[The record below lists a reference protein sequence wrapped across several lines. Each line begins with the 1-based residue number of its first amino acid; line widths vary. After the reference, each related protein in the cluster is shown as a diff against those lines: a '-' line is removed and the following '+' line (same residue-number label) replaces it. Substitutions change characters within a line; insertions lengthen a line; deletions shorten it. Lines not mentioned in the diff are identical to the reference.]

1 MRIFSFIFR
10 AILILCVITSEMPG
24 AAFGQSTFGT
34 ILGTVRDQSGAIMP
48 GCVVTVENIGT
59 SLRRSTVA
67 DDAGS
72 YTALNL
78 EPGTYKVK
86 IELPGFQVAE
96 YTNIQLQARQTIR
109 IDGQM
114 TVASQAESVSVTAEA
129 APVISTEVS
138 NIAETKTGS
147 ELLDLPIA
155 ITARS
160 TGSTSPLS
168 TLTSQPGV
176 QTDASGNISVVGT
189 KPSMLSTSIDG
200 ISSIGPRNSAPLA
213 ELFPSFNSIAE
224 IRVSEVNNTAEF
236 GGVSDITTI
245 SKSGTNSVHGGLFEN
260 LQNTVLNAR
269 NPFSAARPKT
279 IMNNF
284 GFFLGGPV
292 ALPGLYKGTN
302 KTFFF
307 MAYEGLRLPKQTV
320 VVESVPSLALRNGDL
335 SAYSASIK
343 DPNTGLPFP
352 GNQIPA
358 DRILTLSKNVLNYL
372 FPLPNTGAPN
382 AIANNYVQNFSTPIS
397 SNQGDGRIDQNIS
410 SKQTAFARFTWKKRA
425 VQVAPQNGGA
435 VNGSALLGPFSQPE
449 TDFGLTVAHNF
460 VISPTLLNEVRAGF
474 TKQRTATLFGTA
486 PADIAAKLGLTGL
499 PQPYPSGNAVP
510 NFSITGFQ
518 QTGGN
523 ASRVGRDGTF
533 QVLDNLTWSS
543 SGHSVKF
550 GGDFRYLTGFRN
562 NVYAAQRL
570 GVYTF
575 NNSVTSSLIGNPF
588 AAFLLGIP
596 DKTQLNTVIQPDS
609 DGYARAYAFYVQD
622 DWKVTPRLTLNYG
635 LRWEYH
641 PMFVDRL
648 LNSTNFLLD
657 YSSIVNGKRVNGAAV
672 IMNEKAFSI
681 LNPDFAASI
690 GSTPILTAKQAGI
703 PESLRFSE
711 KDDIAPR
718 IGFAWRPFGDGKT
731 VIRGGFGRFIQGPL
745 GALLGA
751 SYAIHS
757 ANQAFYNQSII
768 NGKPT
773 LQFPYPFPANL
784 AQPGTQ
790 FFQQAGDIHYKDPK
804 VDQWNLTIE
813 RDLGFGTALRLSYNG
828 SHGRE
833 LGRQGNADQLP
844 PNTTGY
850 TAGSPLLEYPDFG
863 LVQIE
868 TNGGRSNYHGLTTA
882 LTKRLSHG
890 VQFQTSYTYLRNLTN
905 AQGYNPTSFASEAGG
920 LVTDLR
926 DSQIDYGDV
935 AFSRRHRFL
944 STVLYQLPFGKTGS
958 ALSQVIGGWELGGV
972 LLFQS
977 GPFMTVTVSGA
988 DPSGTGFPLLIGN
1001 GRADLVSGVSLY
1013 TDNKTAQHWLN
1024 PAAFA
1029 VPKSNI
1035 GRYPT
1040 APVGNIVGPGTQA
1053 ISMSL
1058 TKSVRIK
1065 ESVRFQIGAQAA
1077 NLLNHVNYAP
1087 PNTVF
1092 NTAPFG
1098 TISNVQT
1105 AEGAGPRQIQI
1116 TSRLTF

>member
-1 MRIFSFIFR
+1 
-10 AILILCVITSEMPG
+10 
-24 AAFGQSTFGT
+24 
-34 ILGTVRDQSGAIMP
+34 
-48 GCVVTVENIGT
+48 
-59 SLRRSTVA
+59 
-67 DDAGS
+67 
-72 YTALNL
+72 
-78 EPGTYKVK
+78 
-86 IELPGFQVAE
+86 
-96 YTNIQLQARQTIR
+96 
-109 IDGQM
+109 
-114 TVASQAESVSVTAEA
+114 
-129 APVISTEVS
+129 
-138 NIAETKTGS
+138 
-147 ELLDLPIA
+147 
-155 ITARS
+155 
-160 TGSTSPLS
+160 
-168 TLTSQPGV
+168 
-176 QTDASGNISVVGT
+176 
-189 KPSMLSTSIDG
+189 
-200 ISSIGPRNSAPLA
+200 
-213 ELFPSFNSIAE
+213 
-224 IRVSEVNNTAEF
+224 
-236 GGVSDITTI
+236 
-245 SKSGTNSVHGGLFEN
+245 
-260 LQNTVLNAR
+260 
-269 NPFSAARPKT
+269 
-279 IMNNF
+279 
-284 GFFLGGPV
+284 
-292 ALPGLYKGTN
+292 
-302 KTFFF
+302 
-307 MAYEGLRLPKQTV
+307 
-320 VVESVPSLALRNGDL
+320 
-335 SAYSASIK
+335 
-343 DPNTGLPFP
+343 
-352 GNQIPA
+352 
-358 DRILTLSKNVLNYL
+358 
-372 FPLPNTGAPN
+372 
-382 AIANNYVQNFSTPIS
+382 
-397 SNQGDGRIDQNIS
+397 
-410 SKQTAFARFTWKKRA
+410 
-425 VQVAPQNGGA
+425 
-435 VNGSALLGPFSQPE
+435 
-449 TDFGLTVAHNF
+449 
-460 VISPTLLNEVRAGF
+460 
-474 TKQRTATLFGTA
+474 
-486 PADIAAKLGLTGL
+486 
-499 PQPYPSGNAVP
+499 
-510 NFSITGFQ
+510 
-518 QTGGN
+518 
-523 ASRVGRDGTF
+523 
-533 QVLDNLTWSS
+533 
-543 SGHSVKF
+543 
-550 GGDFRYLTGFRN
+550 
-562 NVYAAQRL
+562 
-570 GVYTF
+570 
-575 NNSVTSSLIGNPF
+575 
-588 AAFLLGIP
+588 
-596 DKTQLNTVIQPDS
+596 
-609 DGYARAYAFYVQD
+609 
-622 DWKVTPRLTLNYG
+622 
-635 LRWEYH
+635 
-641 PMFVDRL
+641 
-648 LNSTNFLLD
+648 
-657 YSSIVNGKRVNGAAV
+657 
-672 IMNEKAFSI
+672 MNEKAFSI

>member
-1 MRIFSFIFR
+1 MLISFSAR
-10 AILILCVITSEMPG
+10 VLMLYSLITSFSIG
-24 AAFGQSTFGT
+24 FVLSQSTYGT
-34 ILGTVRDQSGAIMP
+34 IVGTVRDQSGALIP
-48 GCVVTVENIGT
+48 GCIVTVENTDT
-59 SLRRSTVA
+59 SVRRSAVA

-72 YTALNL
+72 YVAPNL

-86 IELPGFQVAE
+86 MEMPGFQVVE
-96 YTNIQLQARQTIR
+96 YANVQLMARQTIR
-109 IDGQM
+109 IDGQIS
-114 TVASQAESVSVTAEA
+114 VASQVESVNVTTEA
-129 APVISTEVS
+129 APVINTEVS
-138 NIAETKTGS
+138 SIAETKTGR
-147 ELLDLPIA
+147 ELVELPVA
-155 ITARS
+155 VTARS

-176 QTDASGNISVVGT
+176 QTDASGNISVVGS

-200 ISSIGPRNSAPLA
+200 ISSIGPRTSAPLA

-236 GGVSDITTI
+236 GGISDITTI
-245 SKSGTNSVHGGLFEN
+245 SKGGTNSLHGGLFEN

-269 NPFSAARPKT
+269 NPFSSTRPKT
-279 IMNNF
+279 IMNDF
-284 GFFLGGPV
+284 GFFMGGPV
-292 ALPGLYKGTN
+292 MFPSLYKGTN

-307 MAYEGLRLPKQTV
+307 GAYEGLRLPKQTV
-320 VVESVPSLALRNGDL
+320 VVQSVPSLALRNGDL
-335 SAYSASIK
+335 SVYPASIK

-352 GNQIPA
+352 GNRIPD
-358 DRILTLSKNVLNYL
+358 DRISPLSKNVLTYL
-372 FPLPNTGAPN
+372 FPLPNTGSPN
-382 AIANNYVQNFSTPIS
+382 AIANNYVQNFPTPIS
-397 SNQGDGRIDQNIS
+397 SNQVDFRIDQNIN
-410 SKQTAFARFTWKKRA
+410 SKQTTFARFTWKKRN
-425 VQVAPQNGGA
+425 VEMAPQNGGT
-435 VNGSALLGPFSQPE
+435 VNGSALLGSFSLPE
-449 TDFGLTVAHNF
+449 TDYGLTVAHNF
-460 VISPTLLNEVRAGF
+460 VITPTLLNEVRVGF
-474 TKQRTATLFGTA
+474 TKQNTATLFGTS
-486 PADIAAKLGLTGL
+486 PSDIADKLGLTGL
-499 PQPYPSGNAVP
+499 PPYPSGNAVP
-510 NFSITGFQ
+510 NFMITGFQ
-518 QTGGN
+518 QTGGS
-523 ASRVGRDGTF
+523 ASRDGRDGTF
-533 QVLDNLTWSS
+533 QVLDNITWSS

-575 NNSVTSSLIGNPF
+575 NNSVTSSLIGNPY

-609 DGYARAYAFYVQD
+609 DGYARAFAFYVQD
-622 DWKVTPRLTLNYG
+622 DWKVNSRLTLNYG

-657 YSSIVNGKRVNGAAV
+657 YSSIVNGKRVNGAVV
-672 IMNEKAFSI
+672 IPNEKAFEI

-690 GSTPILTAKQAGI
+690 GPTPILTAKQAGI
-703 PESLRFSE
+703 PESLRYSE
-711 KDDIAPR
+711 KDDFGPR
-718 IGFAWRPFGDGKT
+718 LGFAWRPTADGKT
-731 VIRGGFGRFIQGPL
+731 VIRGGIGRFIQGPL

-757 ANQAFYNQSII
+757 ANQAFYNQTIV
-768 NGKPT
+768 NGSPT
-773 LQFPYPFPANL
+773 LQFPYPFPSTL

-828 SHGRE
+828 SHGKD
-833 LGRQGNADQLP
+833 LGRQGNADQLA

-850 TAGSPLLEYPDFG
+850 TAGSPLLLYPDFG

-868 TNGGRSNYHGLTTA
+868 TNGGRSNYHSLTTA
-882 LTKRLSHG
+882 LTKRLSRG
-890 VQFQTSYTYLRNLTN
+890 IQFQTSYTYVRNLTN

-926 DSQIDYGDV
+926 DTNIDYGDM
-935 AFSRRHRFL
+935 AYTRRHRFL
-944 STVLYQLPFGKTGS
+944 STFLYQLPFGNTPS
-958 ALSQVIGGWELGGV
+958 TLSQIIGGWELGGV

-977 GPFMTVTVSGA
+977 GPFMTVTVAGA
-988 DPSGTGFPLLIGN
+988 DPSGSGFPLLIGN
-1001 GRADLVSGVSLY
+1001 GRADLVPGVSIY
-1013 TDNKTAQHWLN
+1013 ADTKTPQRWLN

-1040 APVGNIVGPGTQA
+1040 SPVGNVVGPGTQA
-1053 ISMSL
+1053 ISVSL

-1087 PNTVF
+1087 PNTTF